1 MLTQPIEVTL
11 QRSKNI
17 LNFELKQDSRGV
29 TIKDFTLYA
38 AHPMGTC
45 RMSRDIGS
53 GVVDRSGRAHGLRNL
68 WLADASVFPS
78 SLGVNPQLSTMVMG
92 TRVGRALAASG

>member
-29 TIKDFTLYA
+29 TIKDFTLTA
-38 AHPMGTC
+38 
-45 RMSRDIGS
+45 
-53 GVVDRSGRAHGLRNL
+53 VK
-68 WLADASVFPS
+68 
-78 SLGVNPQLSTMVMG
+78 
-92 TRVGRALAASG
+92 